1 MYWVKKWM
9 IPELQRQLVCI
20 ILNKIFLFYITTIF
34 WSKMTYFW
42 PKMPKIKG
50 TVSNHHQIGGEKSIK
65 ADDKKPPRLTFRC
78 RSDENI
84 FTLTLP

>member
-1 MYWVKKWM
+1 M
-9 IPELQRQLVCI
+9 L
-20 ILNKIFLFYITTIF
+20 
-34 WSKMTYFW
+34 
-42 PKMPKIKG
+42 KIKG

-84 FTLTLP
+84 FFLLGVQLMVKNGLFWSKNA